1 MNPSNLVAVDV
12 ETSGLNPFNHQL
24 LAVGL
29 SPFGSSVA
37 PTTIYVRHD
46 NIVWSPQAS
55 RFFERYKADWEREA
69 VESASAIRR
78 IEAFFAKVS
87 ANRPAQLVG
96 HNIAF
101 DLSFL
106 KQLASQGGKD
116 ELAGVSH
123 RTLDTHTMLYL
134 LNQLDLIPSA
144 AMTSDGA
151 LKYFGVVVDD
161 SKRHT
166 ALGDAIATRQ
176 LVQAI
181 FELFG
186 HVFDQDERRNRLA
199 VSDH

>member
-12 ETSGLNPFNHQL
+12 ETSGLNPFTHQL

-29 SPFGSSVA
+29 CPFRNSVA
-37 PTTIYVRHD
+37 PTTIYVRH
-46 NIVWSPQAS
+46 NKIAWSPQAS
-55 RFFERYKADWEREA
+55 RFFERYQADWEREA
-69 VESASAIRR
+69 VEPAKAIKR
-78 IEAFFAKVS
+78 IEAFFANVS

-96 HNIAF
+96 HNVAF
-101 DLSFL
+101 DLGFL

-116 ELAGVSH
+116 ELEGVSH
-123 RTLDTHTMLYL
+123 RTLDTHTMLFL
-134 LNQLDLIPSA
+134 LNQLGLIPSA

-151 LKYFGVVVDD
+151 LKHFGVVVDD

-176 LVQAI
+176 LLQAI

-186 HVFDQDERRNRLA
+186 QVFDQVERRNRLA